1 MRPIGNPILCLQCRV
16 RLAAG
21 QINILVDKGKLR
33 RLPSHVCVYTSYRLE
48 WRSRGGTANAGTGH
62 LSVPLD
68 REIIFV
74 LHLSAFIGCKNWFG
88 FAPYKIM
95 KSCNRASR
103 DGVRPKLL
111 PYTNFY
117 LEVYTP

>member
-48 WRSRGGTANAGTGH
+48 WRSRGGTANAVTGH
-62 LSVPLD
+62 LSAGVSGKGFLEITFPFYGKGTGIKKCYGKG
-68 REIIFV
+68 REGEI
-74 LHLSAFIGCKNWFG
+74 
-88 FAPYKIM
+88 
-95 KSCNRASR
+95 
-103 DGVRPKLL
+103 
-111 PYTNFY
+111 
-117 LEVYTP
+117 